1 MIRGRVIVVAK
12 ALSPIHHGGE
22 LAGNV
27 SMFRKQDVYVHGSK
41 YSLPY
46 ISGNS
51 IKSANRRAS
60 VAFAK
65 AAMELE
71 TLTRAEVNL
80 LRSGGSMTKSGPAIK
95 LDAAREV
102 SRKMPALGLH
112 GYAAGNAMQESML
125 AVDFFEPLCW
135 ETRDKY
141 AEVIAKHVADADRHM
156 CEEPATELLKT
167 YSEYAR
173 DGSRDR
179 EGFGW
184 LEEGEATQ
192 LAAQIADPK
201 AHDKD
206 PYRPMPH
213 SFECLIPGT
222 VLVGGY
228 TFGEGITE
236 DELQAWRAGIVW
248 ASEGVADDG
257 GLIMRVGGKG
267 ARGFGKLSV
276 HLHGYLAKGIEPVQY
291 HSHQD
296 LIPSADPDNDL
307 MAFAA
312 RLKAQRLEARKAMQE
327 VLS

>member
-65 AAMELE
+65 AAMEIE

-102 SRKMPALGLH
+102 SRRVPALGLH
-112 GYAAGNAMQESML
+112 GYAAGNAMQESMVS
-125 AVDFFEPLCW
+125 VDFLEPLCF
-135 ETRDKY
+135 ETQQKY
-141 AEVIAKHVADADRHM
+141 AKVLDQHVPDADRHM
-156 CEEPATELLKT
+156 CDEPASELLKI
-167 YSEYAR
+167 YQEFAR

-179 EGFGW
+179 EGFAW
-184 LEEGEATQ
+184 LEEESATQ

-201 AHDKD
+201 SHDKD

-222 VLVGGY
+222 VLIGGY

-248 ASEGVADDG
+248 ASDGQADDG
-257 GLIMRVGGKG
+257 GLIMRVGGKS
-267 ARGFGKLSV
+267 ARGFGRLSV
-276 HLHGYLAKGIEPVQY
+276 HLHGYLARGIEAVKY

-296 LIPSADPDNDL
+296 LIPTGDPDNDL
-307 MAFAA
+307 LAFAA
-312 RLKAQRLEARKAMQE
+312 RLKAQKTEARKAMQE
-327 VLS
+327 MLS